1 MSESSQASSPSSF
14 FNLHVEGVGYLNRVR
29 TVNPKKGQE
38 FLACTVAALRGSDSD
53 VSYTKFDCRVS
64 GADAQA
70 IVKRL
75 EDDVAAEKAVIIGF
89 NTRADANAGRD
100 SAAAAAES
108 MEEQAGQLV
117 RTVAVFNTGTLM
129 AADSRGTNLRALWRA
144 QLALCAAAMAI
155 ALPLFA
161 WLFARAVDACMDG
174 RGYTMK

>member
-1 MSESSQASSPSSF
+1 MSESSQASSPSF

-29 TVNPKKGQE
+29 TVKPKKGQE

-89 NTRADANAGRD
+89 RIADIYPEMFTFEKGDRKGQPGVSIKGRLLRIKFAKVNGKSID
-100 SAAAAAES
+100 VPQPASADEAES
-108 MEEQAGQLV
+108 V
-117 RTVAVFNTGTLM
+117 PF
-129 AADSRGTNLRALWRA
+129 
-144 QLALCAAAMAI
+144 
-155 ALPLFA
+155 
-161 WLFARAVDACMDG
+161 
-174 RGYTMK
+174 

>member
-1 MSESSQASSPSSF
+1 MVSPFPCVPCHRRPSCPSHPQASSQPSY

-29 TVNPKKGQE
+29 TVKPKKGQE

-89 NTRADANAGRD
+89 RIADIYPELFTFEKGDRKGQPGVSIKGRLLRIKFAKVNGKSID
-100 SAAAAAES
+100 VPQPASADEAES
-108 MEEQAGQLV
+108 V
-117 RTVAVFNTGTLM
+117 PF
-129 AADSRGTNLRALWRA
+129 
-144 QLALCAAAMAI
+144 
-155 ALPLFA
+155 
-161 WLFARAVDACMDG
+161 
-174 RGYTMK
+174 

>member
-1 MSESSQASSPSSF
+1 MSESSQASSQPSY

-29 TVNPKKGQE
+29 TVKPKKGQE

-89 NTRADANAGRD
+89 RIADIYPEMFNFEKGDRKGQPGVSIKGRLLRIKFAKVNGEPID
-100 SAAAAAES
+100 VPQPAHAEERES
-108 MEEQAGQLV
+108 V
-117 RTVAVFNTGTLM
+117 PF
-129 AADSRGTNLRALWRA
+129 
-144 QLALCAAAMAI
+144 
-155 ALPLFA
+155 
-161 WLFARAVDACMDG
+161 
-174 RGYTMK
+174 

>member
-1 MSESSQASSPSSF
+1 MSESSQASSQPSY

-29 TVNPKKGQE
+29 TVKPKKGQE

-89 NTRADANAGRD
+89 RIADIYPEMFTFEKGDRKGQPGVSIKGRLLRIKF
-100 SAAAAAES
+100 AKVNGES
-108 MEEQAGQLV
+108 IDVPQPV
-117 RTVAVFNTGTLM
+117 RPVERESVPF
-129 AADSRGTNLRALWRA
+129 
-144 QLALCAAAMAI
+144 
-155 ALPLFA
+155 
-161 WLFARAVDACMDG
+161 
-174 RGYTMK
+174 